1 MGASFAR
8 QAGKRLVTINAK
20 NLAKMSN
27 RNHICKSVAKTALMD
42 AFRRRSVAF
51 EGVRF
56 STNCVESRSF
66 LHDVRFT
73 ALADLLA
80 TSGSTSM
87 SRDFFFSR
95 IVECLLRKI
104 VNIWLSIMF
113 VWLIVGPVFA
123 GQEVHAHDQLTTVTG
138 IYEGRASADVIY
150 AFEVDG
156 LRRTFRCTFCPFYL
170 TEANRGDYMKLRINK
185 SIIEEIIM
193 PNGITLNERSLGSRR
208 VLWSIDVMLIISLTM
223 MIIKYIIDRN

>member
-1 MGASFAR
+1 
-8 QAGKRLVTINAK
+8 
-20 NLAKMSN
+20 
-27 RNHICKSVAKTALMD
+27 
-42 AFRRRSVAF
+42 
-51 EGVRF
+51 
-56 STNCVESRSF
+56 
-66 LHDVRFT
+66 
-73 ALADLLA
+73 LADLLA
-80 TSGSTSM
+80 TSGATFM
-87 SRDFFFSR
+87 SRNFFLADCR
-95 IVECLLRKI
+95 VLLRKT
-104 VNIWLSIMF
+104 VNLWLSLVF
-113 VWLIVGPVFA
+113 VWLIVGSVFT
-123 GQEVHAHDQLTTVTG
+123 GQEVHANDQLTTLIG